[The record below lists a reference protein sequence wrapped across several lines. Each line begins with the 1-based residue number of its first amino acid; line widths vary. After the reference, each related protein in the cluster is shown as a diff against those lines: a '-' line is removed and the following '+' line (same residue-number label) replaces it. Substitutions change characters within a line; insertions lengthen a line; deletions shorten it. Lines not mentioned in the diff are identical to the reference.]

1 MPMAWRAAVILLAF
15 LALTDGACLA
25 PELPVSGNYHIEG
38 HGKVVSK
45 LPYQQGNVLTLVCNA
60 GFTGSIIA
68 VCQSDDTWSSLSAN
82 CQRISCPRPSH
93 LANGGY
99 SHTGLRYQDTVVYHC
114 NEGYFIVGHPRG
126 FLTVRCLANGTW
138 SPPKPTCQRISC
150 PRPSHLANGA
160 YSYTGLRYQDTV
172 AYHCNEG
179 YFMVGH
185 PRGFLTVRCLANGT
199 WSPPKPTCQPRAHTP
214 ASGCSNSTEASLSVH
229 TSILLGLVSGIVI
242 MAVPLLWVCRQWRKT
257 VRKQHCEGSQTE
269 QQVVQMPT
277 LTDNEAYGSANRSNA
292 EEDTGYECVA

>member
-82 CQRISCPRPSH
+82 
-93 LANGGY
+93 
-99 SHTGLRYQDTVVYHC
+99 
-114 NEGYFIVGHPRG
+114 
-126 FLTVRCLANGTW
+126 
-138 SPPKPTCQRISC
+138 CQRISC